1 MHETFAALQ
10 HRIVDRPSLLRAI
23 ALAALLVLVAACSR
37 TPPEQAVRD
46 RIEALQSAVDARD
59 AGAVEEMLAPDFIG
73 NDGLDRQGARRL
85 AAAMF
90 LQFRDVSA
98 KLGPA
103 TVELRGKRDAVARFS
118 VLATGGSGGLLPE
131 SGQVYQVETGWRL
144 VDGDWLLLSASWEPK
159 L

>member
-1 MHETFAALQ
+1 MQAF
-10 HRIVDRPSLLRAI
+10 V
-23 ALAALLVLVAACSR
+23 LAALLAIAGGCSR
-37 TPPEQAVRD
+37 TPPEEAVRD
-46 RIEALQSAVDARD
+46 RIDGLQAAVDARD
-59 AGAVEEMLAPDFIG
+59 AGAVEDVLAADFIG

-85 AAAMF
+85 AAGMF

-103 TVELRGKRDAVARFS
+103 TVEMRGERDAVANFS

-131 SGQVYQVETGWRL
+131 SGQVYEVETGWRL
-144 VDGDWLLLSASWEPK
+144 VDGDWVLLSASWEPK